1 MLDHS
6 GSRRASQRDLQA
18 NAQEAPYLRKLPP
31 HQTLRLVL
39 AGTVRQFAGQTVIL
53 SEGSEVEEVFLVLR
67 GMVTVGLY
75 QAANPALWLYVSGPG
90 TVVDMCVLLEPP
102 VSPVSIRT
110 LSDVEVLAVPRA
122 VFVDVMSEETH
133 VGYEILKNYC
143 SRLSLINQVT
153 LKEFSQESPG
163 PSPN

>member
-6 GSRRASQRDLQA
+6 SSRRASQWDLQA
-18 NAQEAPYLRKLPP
+18 IAQEAPYLRKLPP

-39 AGTVRQFAGQTVIL
+39 AGTVTQFAGQTVIL
-53 SEGSEVEEVFLVLR
+53 REGTEMEEVYLVLR

-90 TVVDMCVLLEPP
+90 TVVDMCVLMDPP
-102 VSPVSIRT
+102 VSPVSIRA
-110 LSDVEVLAVPRA
+110 LSDVEALAIPREA
-122 VFVDVMSEETH
+122 FVEVMSEETD

-163 PSPN
+163 PSLN